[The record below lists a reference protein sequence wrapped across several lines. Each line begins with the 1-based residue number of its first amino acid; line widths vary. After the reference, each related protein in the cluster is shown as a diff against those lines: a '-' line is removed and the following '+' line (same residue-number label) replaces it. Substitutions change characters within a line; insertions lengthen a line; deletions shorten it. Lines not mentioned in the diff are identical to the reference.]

1 MEDLLFF
8 LLCAGAG
15 ALALGLAFLLWEL
28 FLFIVYK
35 LTGGRLD
42 IISYL
47 EKM

>member
-1 MEDLLFF
+1 MEDFLFF
-8 LLCAGAG
+8 LLAAGAG
-15 ALALGLAFLLWEL
+15 ALALGLAFLAWEL
-28 FLFIVYK
+28 FLYTVYR